1 MSARLNVIA
10 RAPEFGDTVPAP
22 LGMPSAPDVAWEPP
36 IAGQRRSIHTWNE
49 YMALASR
56 VVGRF
61 HGHFRLRHFDY
72 EHPARLQP
80 GTPRRL
86 KRPYVTPVAYT
97 EWGAADA
104 PVLLC
109 CGGVANV
116 AMRFHYLA
124 SDLADRWRVVCMDW
138 LGRGRSGWLAAEEDY
153 SLATYSEQ
161 LRQMITH
168 LAETDVTRAGGTG
181 EAAGTGTGHAPAP
194 HAAHAMTRRRTARA
208 EARRGV
214 TIAGHGVTVLGSSMG
229 GTAAIELIARH
240 PGFIERLILN
250 DVGPHIPAR
259 RRRRRAEAIARH
271 YVFRNPSDLLRRVG
285 ASNKND
291 GPVSDDI
298 RFNLS
303 FHQTRWSE
311 EESGR
316 VYRHD
321 VRAMQAYRRTSHTSV
336 MQWPQWTRV
345 HCPVLLIHGMQSDA
359 LLMPTLERMRR
370 GKAISVMHVPDT
382 GHTPL
387 LADRNQIDFI
397 RQWLAGDVP
406 AGSEWSVLHAPARDA
421 YPGSPIPFAPA
432 SALR

>member
-1 MSARLNVIA
+1 MKARLNVVPAPAPA
-10 RAPEFGDTVPAP
+10 REASFGDTVPAP
-22 LGMPSAPDVAWEPP
+22 LAGETAAVAGAAAPDVAWEPP
-36 IAGQRRSIHTWNE
+36 LAGQRRSLSTWNE

-72 EHPARLQP
+72 EHPTRLQP

-97 EWGAADA
+97 EWGPAEA

-153 SLATYSEQ
+153 SLDTYAEQ
-161 LRQMITH
+161 LRQMIAH
-168 LAETDVTRAGGTG
+168 LAG
-181 EAAGTGTGHAPAP
+181 PAD
-194 HAAHAMTRRRTARA
+194 AHRPRRQALR
-208 EARRGV
+208 
-214 TIAGHGVTVLGSSMG
+214 INGHGLTVLGSSMG
-229 GTAAIELIARH
+229 GSAAIELIARH
-240 PGFIERLILN
+240 PGLVERLILN
-250 DVGPHIPAR
+250 DVGPYIPAR
-259 RRRRRAEAIARH
+259 RRKRRAEAIARH
-271 YVFRNPSDLLRRVG
+271 YVFRNPADLLRRVG

-316 VYRHD
+316 IYRHD
-321 VRAMQAYRRTSHTSV
+321 VRAMQSYRRTSARCV
-336 MQWPQWTRV
+336 VQWGEWQRV
-345 HCPVLLIHGMQSDA
+345 HCPVLLIHGLQSDA
-359 LLMPTLERMRR
+359 LLAPTLARMRR
-370 GKAISVMHVPDT
+370 DKVVTVMHVPDT

-387 LADRNQIDFI
+387 LADRNQVSFI
-397 RQWLAGDVP
+397 RQWLAGEVD
-406 AGSEWSVLHAPARDA
+406 AGSQWSVLHAPSRDA
-421 YPGSPIPFAPA
+421 YPGNPILFAPA